1 MFKSWI
7 ALSLVLLGSLAL
19 YWFGYAFF
27 ALLLMASF
35 AVVVTFLGNVATASQ
50 ASDAAVT
57 SAEFGASQKNNNSQ
71 LAGLMAEVCPTLS
84 ETEQSIS
91 DIHATQEDAVMTL
104 HNAFSELQGFVGNQ
118 GEIISSLIH
127 IDDETDELYSDK
139 MRAFAHSTEDTLQRF
154 IQSTVEMSAS
164 SMELLEQVNDIDQA
178 VPKVMQALNDIDSI
192 ASQTNLLALN
202 AAIEAARAG
211 EHGRGFAVVADE
223 VRSLSTRSAQFS
235 DEIQGQ
241 LSHISERISFLTEQV
256 GVLASYDISYV
267 IEAKKTIHDALESII
282 AKAES
287 DAVTTAGL
295 DELSQ
300 KLQDSLSDAV
310 RGLQF
315 GDINGQHLLFT
326 KETIS
331 FVNSHL
337 ASIDGKDIDALISE
351 FNVYLEGIRER
362 RYSGH
367 NPVSASS
374 MDVGDVELF

>member
-7 ALSLVLLGSLAL
+7 ALSFVLLGSLAL

-27 ALLLMASF
+27 ALLLTASF
-35 AVVVTFLGNVATASQ
+35 AVVVTYLGHAATANQ
-50 ASDAAVT
+50 ASDAVVT
-57 SAEFGASQKNNNSQ
+57 SAEFGASQNNNSQ
-71 LAGLMAEVCPTLS
+71 LARLMAEVCPTLS

-91 DIHATQEDAVMTL
+91 DIHSTQDDAVMTL

-164 SMELLEQVNDIDQA
+164 SIELLEQVNDIDQA

-241 LSHISERISFLTEQV
+241 LSRISERISRLTEQV

-287 DAVTTAGL
+287 DALTTAGL

-337 ASIDGKDIDALISE
+337 ASIDGTDIDALIAE